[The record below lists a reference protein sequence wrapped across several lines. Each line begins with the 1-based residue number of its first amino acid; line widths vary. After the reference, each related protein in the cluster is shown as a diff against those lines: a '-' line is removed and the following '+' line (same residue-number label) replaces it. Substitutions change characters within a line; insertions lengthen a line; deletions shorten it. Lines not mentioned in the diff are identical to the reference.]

1 MAVQRNPSV
10 VSQEELLLRKRARR
24 RLVGA
29 VGLVLLA
36 VIVLPVVLDH
46 EPKRTP
52 HNVRVEMPPPVLQPA
67 QTSPSPD
74 ASVPNPPAEAPQP
87 ASPPAQASA
96 PEPVRTA
103 PPPLDSAAPAAPARR
118 EPPSAAPPV
127 PRPEPKPFAVAPKP
141 VPASEFVIQLG
152 AFSEIAKAQALEQR
166 LKKGG
171 FPAYLERAAQGNR
184 TRVRAGPY
192 ASREAAQKA
201 YALMKQ
207 RNLTDRSTEG
217 QIVPKGL

>member
-36 VIVLPVVLDH
+36 VIVLPLVLDR
-46 EPKRTP
+46 EPKGKP
-52 HNVRVEMPPPVLQPA
+52 HNVRVEMPSPAPHPA
-67 QTSPSPD
+67 QTSSSSEV
-74 ASVPNPPAEAPQP
+74 SVPNPPAEAAQP
-87 ASPPAQASA
+87 ASASAQASA
-96 PEPVRTA
+96 PEPVRA
-103 PPPLDSAAPAAPARR
+103 VPPPLVPATPAAPAKR
-118 EPPSAAPPV
+118 EPPSASLSV
-127 PRPEPKPFAVAPKP
+127 PRPDPKSYAVASRP

-152 AFSEIAKAQALEQR
+152 AFSEIEKAQALEQR

-201 YALMKQ
+201 YSLMKQ
-207 RNLTDRSTEG
+207 RNLTDRRTEG